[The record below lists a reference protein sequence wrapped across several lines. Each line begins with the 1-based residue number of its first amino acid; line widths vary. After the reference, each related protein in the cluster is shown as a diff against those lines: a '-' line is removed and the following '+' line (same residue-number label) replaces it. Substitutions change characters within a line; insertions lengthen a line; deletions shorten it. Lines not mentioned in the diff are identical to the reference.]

1 MAITRSFT
9 APFEMTDLTEE
20 LLLIPN
26 TYGLVNQLGIFRDE
40 SVTQHAVTVE
50 SSASTLAL
58 ISDKVRGERN
68 NVNKDRTR
76 NLRSFPIPHFPLD
89 DYLAPEDI
97 QGRRAYGSDN
107 AETQAA
113 VMARKLEDI
122 ASKHAVTLEAARM
135 HAITQ
140 GAIYAPN
147 GSVVGNY
154 YTDFGVT
161 RKEIAF
167 DLSNSATDV
176 IAKVR
181 EVTDHIQENIL
192 DGEIVDSYVALCSP
206 EFFDAL
212 VQQAGV
218 KEAYKFYQ
226 STQEPLR
233 NGLRDGR
240 YAKFEHAG
248 VTFYRYVGAY
258 KDAAGV
264 TQKLVPANE
273 AYFLPLG
280 TRDTFI
286 SYFSPANKLD
296 YVNTLGEK
304 AYVWTYTDP
313 KGAKVEIESEHNALH
328 LIRRP
333 SAIVRA
339 VKGAAV

>member
-40 SVTQHAVTVE
+40 SVTQHNITVE
-50 SSASTLAL
+50 STAATLAL
-58 ISDKVRGERN
+58 IPDRVRGERN

-89 DYLAPEDI
+89 DYLSPEDI
-97 QGRRAYGSDN
+97 QGKRAYGSDS
-107 AETQAA
+107 AEVQAA

-122 ASKHAVTLEAARM
+122 ARKHAVTLEVSRM
-135 HAITQ
+135 QAITQ
-140 GAIYAPN
+140 GTIYAPN
-147 GSVVGNY
+147 GTVAGNY

-161 RKEIAF
+161 RKEVAF
-167 DLSNSATDV
+167 DLANAATDV
-176 IAKVR
+176 IAKIR

-192 DGEIVDSYVALCSP
+192 DGEIIENYIALCSP

-212 VQQAGV
+212 VSQAGV

-240 YAKFEHAG
+240 YAKFEHG
-248 VTFYRYVGAY
+248 GCTFYRYVGSY

-264 TQKLVPANE
+264 TQKLIPAGD
-273 AYFLPLG
+273 AYVIPTG
-280 TRDTFI
+280 TRDMFI
-286 SYFSPANKLD
+286 TYFSPANKLD

-304 AYVWTYTDP
+304 SYLWTFTDP
-313 KGAKVEIESEHNALH
+313 KGSKVEIESEQNTLS

-333 SAIVRA
+333 SAVVRLTKNA
-339 VKGAAV
+339 SV